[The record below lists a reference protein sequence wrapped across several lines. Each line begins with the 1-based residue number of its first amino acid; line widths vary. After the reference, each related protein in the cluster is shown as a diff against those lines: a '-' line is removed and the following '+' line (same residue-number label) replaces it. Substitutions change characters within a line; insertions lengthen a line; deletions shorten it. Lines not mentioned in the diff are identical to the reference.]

1 MNFFDKRKERKL
13 LKIRKELLEN
23 KKLLSYEEAIGYTN
37 HVLFQDCHIIPET
50 KEGLITGHYYL
61 ISEEMAKKQIRKG

>member
-1 MNFFDKRKERKL
+1 MGFLDKRRKRKF
-13 LKIRKELLEN
+13 LKIRREVLESR
-23 KKLLSYEEAIGYTN
+23 KLLSYEEAIGYTN

-61 ISEEMAKKQIRKG
+61 ISEEMAKKQIGKG